1 MNRIGLLVAVCL
13 VFSVC
18 INMTTCEKSV
28 AEVFHLFDVNNDQV
42 VDIDEVNMFGSRYFK
57 MDDLIDYGYSQADEN
72 ADGLIT
78 LEEFETVYDIIVP
91 LKYLK

>member
-28 AEVFHLFDVNNDQV
+28 AEVFDLFDINNNKV
-42 VDIDEVNMFGSRYFK
+42 VDMDEINMFGTRYFK

-72 ADGLIT
+72 GDGLIT
-78 LEEFETVYDIIVP
+78 LKEFETVYNLIVA
-91 LKYLK
+91 LKYL